1 MISYANSSIRSVRLC
16 SHEIVD
22 SSTAGERGHVAR
34 YSRHSA
40 AKALRIQLA
49 QMMKSGQFATPQ
61 SRPAKC
67 RTVRAKCSRS
77 PFPCFFLVLFPC
89 LAWASNDPIA
99 IGSKKFTES
108 YVLGEIAKRTLN
120 DAGIPAEHR
129 QGMGGTIILWQAL
142 RGSQIDA
149 YPEYTGTIAQEILKT
164 DRKLSLNE
172 IRDALAEFDV
182 GATEPL
188 GFNNTYAL
196 VMRRREA
203 ERLGLHTISDL
214 RNHPELKI
222 GLTHE
227 FLDRQD
233 GWQPLRTRYAL
244 PQQNVIG
251 IDHALGYAALK
262 NGSIDVKDAYSTDAK
277 IAEYDLVTLE
287 DDLQFFPRYD
297 ALFLYRLS
305 LPAPTITALHKLEG
319 MLDETGMIRLNA
331 EAERTRNYTRAA
343 NLYFQGSTDSTTTAG
358 ESFWH
363 KLTRWTLRHLE
374 LAGFSLL
381 LAVIVGVPLGIIAS
395 RGGPIG
401 QAILGFASV
410 VQTIPSLALLALL
423 VPLPFFGISVRT
435 AIAALFLYGLLP
447 IVRNTA
453 SGLQDIPRAL
463 RESAIAL
470 GLSPMA
476 RLWQIHLPMAS
487 RSILAGIK
495 TSAVINI
502 GTATLAALIGAGGLG
517 EPILSGLNLN
527 DHATILQGAI
537 PAALLAL
544 LVQWG
549 FDLLDRVLIPKGL
562 RL

>member
-1 MISYANSSIRSVRLC
+1 MKLLPRPKFEGCDNASPARTRARWRGLSGLSLPFLILFVAVFSAN
-16 SHEIVD
+16 
-22 SSTAGERGHVAR
+22 A
-34 YSRHSA
+34 
-40 AKALRIQLA
+40 QL
-49 QMMKSGQFATPQ
+49 
-61 SRPAKC
+61 
-67 RTVRAKCSRS
+67 V
-77 PFPCFFLVLFPC
+77 
-89 LAWASNDPIA
+89 I

-142 RGSQIDA
+142 RGGQIDA
-149 YPEYTGTIAQEILKT
+149 YPEYTGTIEQEILKT
-164 DRKLSLNE
+164 DRQLSLNE
-172 IRDALAEFDV
+172 IREALEKFAV

-188 GFNNTYAL
+188 GFNNTYGL
-196 VMRRREA
+196 VMRRSEA
-203 ERLGLHTISDL
+203 QRLGLRTISDL
-214 RNHPELKI
+214 RNHPELKM

-233 GWQPLRTRYAL
+233 GWQPLRARYDL
-244 PQQNVIG
+244 PQRDIIG

-297 ALFLYRLS
+297 AVFLYRLS
-305 LPAPTITALHKLEG
+305 LPAPTVTALRKLEG
-319 MLDETGMIRLNA
+319 TLDESRMIRLNA
-331 EAERTRNYTRAA
+331 EAERTKNYARAA
-343 NLYFQGSTDSTTTAG
+343 NLYFQGDTGSTTAAG

-381 LAVIVGVPLGIIAS
+381 LAVVVGVPLGIIAS
-395 RGGPIG
+395 RGGPTG
-401 QAILGFASV
+401 QAILGFASI

-470 GLSPMA
+470 GLSPMT
-476 RLWQIHLPMAS
+476 RLWQIYLPMAS

-495 TSAVINI
+495 TSAVINV

>member
-1 MISYANSSIRSVRLC
+1 MRRIRKVGKQERDQRFRIGNRICLISCLPAFLIIISSSL
-16 SHEIVD
+16 
-22 SSTAGERGHVAR
+22 
-34 YSRHSA
+34 
-40 AKALRIQLA
+40 
-49 QMMKSGQFATPQ
+49 
-61 SRPAKC
+61 
-67 RTVRAKCSRS
+67 
-77 PFPCFFLVLFPC
+77 
-89 LAWASNDPIA
+89 WAEPVV

-120 DAGIPAEHR
+120 EAGISAGHR

-142 RGSQIDA
+142 RSGQIDI

-164 DRKLSLNE
+164 NTQLSIQQLENELAKLG
-172 IRDALAEFDV
+172 I
-182 GATEPL
+182 GMTEPL

-196 VMRRREA
+196 VVRRNSA
-203 ERLGLHTISDL
+203 GKLGLRTISDL
-214 RNHPELKI
+214 RNHSELKF

-233 GWQPLRTRYAL
+233 GWRPLTESYHL
-244 PQQNVIG
+244 NPKNVIG
-251 IDHALGYAALK
+251 IDHALGYAALR

-277 IAEYDLVTLE
+277 IAEYDLAPLE
-287 DDLQFFPRYD
+287 DDHRFFPQYKAIFLFRSATPMPAIA
-297 ALFLYRLS
+297 ALR
-305 LPAPTITALHKLEG
+305 TLEG
-319 MLDETGMIRLNA
+319 TIDEAKMIKLNA
-331 EAERTRNYTRAA
+331 EAERTKNYTKAA
-343 NLYFQGSTDSTTTAG
+343 NLYFGNDARSTIA
-358 ESFWH
+358 ESFAH
-363 KLTRWTLRHLE
+363 KLSRWTRRHLE

-381 LAVIVGVPLGIIAS
+381 LSVIVGIPLGIIAS
-395 RGGPIG
+395 RGGAVG
-401 QAILGFASV
+401 HTILGFAGV

-423 VPLPFFGISVRT
+423 VPLPFFGISART

-453 SGLQDIPRAL
+453 TGLQDIAPQIRD
-463 RESAIAL
+463 SAVAL
-470 GLSPMA
+470 GLHSGA
-476 RLWQIHLPMAS
+476 RLRRIYLPIAS

-537 PAALLAL
+537 PAAALAL
-544 LVQWG
+544 LVQG
-549 FDLLDRVLIPKGL
+549 LFDLLDRILIPKGL

>member
-1 MISYANSSIRSVRLC
+1 
-16 SHEIVD
+16 
-22 SSTAGERGHVAR
+22 
-34 YSRHSA
+34 
-40 AKALRIQLA
+40 
-49 QMMKSGQFATPQ
+49 MMKSRQFAPPQ
-61 SRPAKC
+61 SRPAIC
-67 RTVRAKCSRS
+67 PRS
-77 PFPCFFLVLFPC
+77 PSLCFALVLFPF
-89 LAWASNDPIA
+89 LAWASNDPVI

-108 YVLGEIAKRTLN
+108 YVLGEIAKRTLS

-142 RGSQIDA
+142 RGRQIDA
-149 YPEYTGTIAQEILKT
+149 YPEYAGTIAQEILKT
-164 DRKLSLNE
+164 DRKLSLSE
-172 IRDALAEFDV
+172 IREALEKFDV

-196 VMRRREA
+196 VMRRSEA
-203 ERLGLHTISDL
+203 QRLGLRTISDL
-214 RNHPELKI
+214 RNHPELKM

-233 GWQPLRTRYAL
+233 GWQPLRARYGL
-244 PQQNVIG
+244 PQQDVIG

-297 ALFLYRLS
+297 AVFLYRLS
-305 LPAPTITALHKLEG
+305 LPAPTIAALRKLEG
-319 MLDETGMIRLNA
+319 TLDESRMIRLNA
-331 EAERTRNYTRAA
+331 EAERTKNYATAA
-343 NLYFQGSTDSTTTAG
+343 NLYFQGGIGSSTAAG

-381 LAVIVGVPLGIIAS
+381 LAVIVGIPLGIIAS
-395 RGGPIG
+395 RGGPTG

-453 SGLQDIPRAL
+453 TGLQDIPRSL

-470 GLSPMA
+470 GLSPMT
-476 RLWQIHLPMAS
+476 RLWQIYLPMAS